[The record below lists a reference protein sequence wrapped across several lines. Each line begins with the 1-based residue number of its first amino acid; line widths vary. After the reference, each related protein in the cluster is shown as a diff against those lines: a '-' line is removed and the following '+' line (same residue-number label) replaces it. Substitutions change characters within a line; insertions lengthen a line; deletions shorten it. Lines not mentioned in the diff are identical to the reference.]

1 MTNASVEPATSGIW
15 KTTQVYS
22 MAVICLLLGLALGYL
37 FRGSE
42 VRTAAPASSPA
53 TPQSPAAGMQ
63 QMPTLEQMK
72 QMADK
77 QAEPLLTQLKADPRN
92 ATLLAQIGKI
102 YEATHQ
108 FKDAADYYRRSLEI
122 NPKDVVTRTEMA
134 SCLYY
139 TGDVDGALAQL
150 EQSLNDD
157 PANANSLFNL
167 GLIRWKGKQ
176 DAKGAVAAW
185 QQLLKSNPKLEDAK
199 KMQVQKLIAD
209 AQQPRVN

>member
-1 MTNASVEPATSGIW
+1 
-15 KTTQVYS
+15 

-42 VRTAAPASSPA
+42 VRTVAPASSPA
-53 TPQSPAAGMQ
+53 TPQSPAAAGMQ